1 MIDLS
6 ADPSNPSSKP
16 SSAMQ
21 IKQLNAIKDYNSAL
35 PKNRKNKDSLPEL
48 AVSNVAAT
56 FTVKTDFK
64 KKTKEMI
71 TNYKTI
77 GIMEGLSDDS
87 NGVDKYSIS
96 NC

>member
-1 MIDLS
+1 VICKLNS
-6 ADPSNPSSKP
+6 LKP
-16 SSAMQ
+16 LK
-21 IKQLNAIKDYNSAL
+21 ITTQLYQRTARQRI
-35 PKNRKNKDSLPEL
+35 LPEL

-56 FTVKTDFK
+56 FAIKTDFK

-87 NGVDKYSIS
+87 SGVDKYSIS